1 MSAPQYFTSEDG
13 LRLAFRD
20 EGAGLPLI
28 ALAGLTRNGDDFNFV
43 APHLPGVRL
52 IRPDYRGR
60 GRSQW
65 GDPARYTIEQEA
77 RDVLGLMDHLGLAR
91 AAILGTSRGGL
102 IAMLMAATAKERLLG
117 VCLNDI
123 GPEIAPEGLAAI
135 AAYIGRNPGADS
147 FEAAAE
153 ARARTAVG
161 FTDVPPERWLA
172 DVKNLFTETGAGL
185 AITYDPALARGFA
198 EGAEIPPLWPLF
210 DALDGLPIALIHGA
224 GSDILAQATADEM
237 RRRRPDMA
245 YARLDDRG
253 HVPWLDEPE
262 ALAAIHAWLADIAA
276 ATQPGNPA

>member
-153 ARARTAVG
+153 ARARTASG
-161 FTDVPPERWLA
+161 FAQVPPGRWLA
-172 DVKNLFTETGAGL
+172 DVKNLFAETDTGL
-185 AITYDPALARGFA
+185 AINYDPALAHGFT

-210 DALDGLPIALIHGA
+210 DALESLPLALIHGA
-224 GSDILAQATADEM
+224 GSDILTEATVAEM

-262 ALAAIHAWLADIAA
+262 ALATIHAWLAEIAA